1 MNFNKINKT
10 IRTYIK
16 FVNSSNEQID
26 KYVRNNH
33 LAEVFK
39 GVLIHADLENTHTDV
54 YHNVKHNVYD
64 SIGSNNPD
72 DYEIT
77 ADGKYLLKKTYS
89 VGINHLLLGNYFD
102 LKRLDADGV
111 EEIKKCYQKLRRKE
125 DEVRNLIV
133 LARIVLPHEFTDK
146 SSMKANGIRLK
157 K

>member
-1 MNFNKINKT
+1 MNFNKINKS

-26 KYVRNNH
+26 NYVRNNH

-39 GVLIHADLENTHTDV
+39 GVLIHADLENTYPDV

-64 SIGSNNPD
+64 SIGNNNPD

-77 ADGKYLLKKTYS
+77 ADGKYLPKKTYS

-102 LKRLDADGV
+102 LKQLDADGV

-125 DEVRNLIV
+125 DEVRNLII
-133 LARIVLPHEFTDK
+133 LARIVLPREFTDK
-146 SSMKANGIRLK
+146 SSVKAYGIRLK